1 MRRRV
6 HIPLFIIAVISA
18 MTVKIAVHESRRLTE
33 TTIRCQVNYH
43 RPEGVM
49 ILDPVQQ
56 IEVRVQGER
65 SEIATLAPFN
75 VQVDVNLEE
84 GELGPIDITDERL
97 VVRGPA
103 EFEVVSKEPNIFTIT
118 VEEIETL
125 AVKVVV
131 EPTGEPAAGAVPG
144 AAVVTPST
152 VLVEGPKSR
161 INDQTVI
168 RVDVN
173 LDGRAFA
180 IDESFTV
187 LSPDPLVKVIDPR
200 RVRVRIPMTIPGLET
215 PPAGL
220 EAPSESQIEEL
231 SENSREES

>member
-6 HIPLFIIAVISA
+6 HIPLFIIAVVSA
-18 MTVKIAVHESRRLTE
+18 MAVKIAVHESRQLTE
-33 TTIRCQVNYH
+33 TTIKCQVNYH

-84 GELGPIDITDERL
+84 GELGSIDITDERL

-118 VEEIETL
+118 VEEIVTREI
-125 AVKVVV
+125 KVVV

-144 AAVVTPST
+144 KAVVTPST
-152 VLVEGPKSR
+152 VWVEGPKSR
-161 INDQTVI
+161 ISDQTVI

-173 LDGRAFA
+173 LDGRAFE
-180 IDESFTV
+180 IDDSFTV

-200 RVRVRIPMTIPGLET
+200 RVRVQIPMTIPGLET
-215 PPAGL
+215 PSQL
-220 EAPSESQIEEL
+220 EEP